1 MVMDIKQSFSNR
13 VKDYVKYR
21 PTYPSDA
28 IDYLYDIVKLNE
40 NSTVVD
46 IGAGTGKL
54 SKLLVERGT
63 NVIAVEPNQEMRKAS
78 VQILGN
84 EPNFRVV
91 AGSAESTCL
100 HDNSVDFIVCAQ
112 AFHWFDRT
120 VTKIEFKRI
129 LKENGKVILVWNTR
143 QTKGTPFLEGIERL
157 LLNYGIDYS
166 EVNHKNISEDELQS
180 FFKENTMEKS
190 VFKIQQL
197 FDFEGLRG
205 RVMSSSYTPMPEHP
219 NYGPMMEELR
229 KLFKRYEENGKVAFI
244 YETELYWGEI

>member
-1 MVMDIKQSFSNR
+1 MDMKQSFSNK
-13 VKDYVKYR
+13 VKDYVKFR

-28 IDYLYDIVKLNE
+28 LDYLYDIVKIDA

-63 NVIAVEPNQEMRKAS
+63 NVIAVEPDHEMRKAS

-91 AGSAESTCL
+91 AGSAESTRL

-120 VTKIEFKRI
+120 ATKEEFKRI
-129 LKENGKVILVWNTR
+129 LKENGKVILIWNTR
-143 QTKGTPFLEGIERL
+143 QTKGTPFLEGLEHIL
-157 LLNYGIDYS
+157 HNYGIDYS
-166 EVNHKNISEDELQS
+166 EVNHKNISDDELQS
-180 FFKENTMEKS
+180 FFTENTMEKF
-190 VFKIQQL
+190 VFKLQQS
-197 FDFEGLRG
+197 FDFEGMCG

-219 NYGPMMEELR
+219 NYGPMMEELN
-229 KLFKRYEENGKVAFI
+229 KLFKRYKDNGKVAFI

>member
-1 MVMDIKQSFSNR
+1 MVMDIKLSFSNR

-28 IDYLYDIVKLNE
+28 IDYLYDIVKLDE
-40 NSTVVD
+40 NSTVAD

-63 NVIAVEPNQEMRKAS
+63 NVIAVEPDQEMRKACE
-78 VQILGN
+78 QILGH
-84 EPNFRVV
+84 ESNFRAV

-100 HDNSVDFIVCAQ
+100 RDNSVDFIVCAQ

-120 VTKIEFKRI
+120 VTKMEFKRI
-129 LKENGKVILVWNTR
+129 LKERGKVILVWNTR
-143 QTKGTPFLEGIERL
+143 QTKGTAFLEGIEHL

-166 EVNHKNISEDELQS
+166 EVNHKNISEDELQL
-180 FFKENTMEKS
+180 FFKENSMEKS
-190 VFKIQQL
+190 VFKIEQL

-219 NYGPMMEELR
+219 NYGPMMDEL
-229 KLFKRYEENGKVAFI
+229 KNLFNRYEKNGKVPYT

>member
-1 MVMDIKQSFSNR
+1 MGIKQSFSNK

-28 IDYLYDIVKLNE
+28 IDYLYDIVKLDE
-40 NSTVVD
+40 NSIVAD
-46 IGAGTGKL
+46 IGAGTGIF

-63 NVIAVEPNQEMRKAS
+63 KVIAVEPNQEMREAS
-78 VQILGN
+78 VQLLGQ
-84 EPNFRVV
+84 ETNFRAVG
-91 AGSAESTCL
+91 GSAESTNL
-100 HDNSVDFIVCAQ
+100 AENSIDFIVCAQ

-120 VTKIEFKRI
+120 VTKLEFKRI
-129 LKENGKVILVWNTR
+129 LKNRGKVILVWNTR
-143 QTKGTPFLEGIERL
+143 QTKGTPFLEGLERL

-166 EVNHKNISEDELQS
+166 KVSHTNISEDELHS
-180 FFKENTMEKS
+180 FFKENKMEKS

-205 RVMSSSYTPMPEHP
+205 RVMSSSYTPLPGHP
-219 NYGPMMEELR
+219 KYEPMIKELR
-229 KLFKRYEENGKVAFI
+229 KIFNRYEENGKVPYI

>member
-13 VKDYVKYR
+13 VKDYVKFR

-63 NVIAVEPNQEMRKAS
+63 NVIAVEPNQEMRNAS
-78 VQILGN
+78 LQILGN

-91 AGSAESTCL
+91 AGSAESTFL

-112 AFHWFDRT
+112 AFHWFDRSA
-120 VTKIEFKRI
+120 TKIEFKRI

-157 LLNYGIDYS
+157 LHNYGIGYS
-166 EVNHKNISEDELQS
+166 EVNHKNISDDELQS
-180 FFKENTMEKS
+180 FFKENTMDKS

-219 NYGPMMEELR
+219 NYGPMMEELK
-229 KLFKRYEENGKVAFI
+229 KLFKRYKENGKVAFI
-244 YETELYWGEI
+244 YETELCWGEI